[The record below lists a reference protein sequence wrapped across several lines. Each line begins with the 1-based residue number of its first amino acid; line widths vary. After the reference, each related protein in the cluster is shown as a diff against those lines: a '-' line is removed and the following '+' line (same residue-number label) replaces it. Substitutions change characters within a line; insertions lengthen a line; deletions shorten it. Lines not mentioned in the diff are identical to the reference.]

1 MSEMPARPA
10 LMRCLPSV
18 TIDTDLP
25 FWVTRVAF
33 FEHFDQADFH
43 CRKSQTIMPTYLRKW
58 FPVDRNGAIYFS
70 LPAVHFVQGRTQF
83 INGRHRT
90 AVLLNFMDAV
100 PLAFD
105 SRFMSASDKRFLD
118 RITTERLDLAQEIEL
133 PALPIQESLP

>member
-1 MSEMPARPA
+1 MSEAPAF
-10 LMRCLPSV
+10 MRCLPSV

-43 CRKSQTIMPTYLRKW
+43 CRKSQAIIPAYLREW
-58 FPVDRNGAIYFS
+58 FRMDASGATCFS
-70 LPAVHFVQGRTQF
+70 LPAVHFVQGKTQF
-83 INGRHRT
+83 LNGRHRT